1 MADYLSISE
10 KERGKMLDL
19 LGLTSAEELF
29 SDLPKELRRKKFAL
43 SEGRSQ
49 QETYKALAELAS
61 RNATYKSV
69 FRGAGSY
76 VHYIPAAVTSVT
88 SREEFLTS
96 YTPYQPE
103 ISQGILQATFEFQ
116 TMMCE
121 LTGMD
126 VATASHYSGATAAAE
141 ACVMCAGKGRKAVT
155 FSNIDPDTLDTLRT
169 YLGARGIALEV
180 LSADNGNAVLKSGT
194 GGSVLYIQSPN
205 YYGIVEDVPLL
216 VSAAKAEGMK
226 VVVGGNPLALALFR
240 SPGECGADVAV
251 GDAQPFGLPVSFG
264 GPYLGY
270 MAAKREFMRKLPGR
284 IVGETKDAEGDRAFV
299 LTLQTRE
306 QHIRREKATSNICS
320 NQAHCAL
327 TAAVYLSLVGAAG
340 LRAVAETSAANAHYL
355 AEKLAAAGA
364 PRVHEGEFFH
374 EFVTSAGGKAA
385 EIAFALDREDILC
398 GPVLSRDS
406 ILWCCTEMNDK
417 ADMDRVAEIV
427 REVLA

>member
-1 MADYLSISE
+1 MADYISLT
-10 KERGKMLDL
+10 ERERNEMLAA
-19 LGLTSAEELF
+19 LGAGDEGQLF
-29 SDLPKELRRKKFAL
+29 SDIPRELLRRKVGLSKGRTQKETESLISAFA
-43 SEGRSQ
+43 
-49 QETYKALAELAS
+49 A
-61 RNATYKSV
+61 RNKVYKSV
-69 FRGAGSY
+69 FAGAGCY
-76 VHYIPAAVTSVT
+76 RHYIPAAVSSIV
-88 SREEFLTS
+88 SREEFLTA

-103 ISQGILQATFEFQ
+103 ISQGVLQAMFEYQ

-126 VATASHYSGATAAAE
+126 VSNASHYSGASAAAE
-141 ACVMCAGKGRKAVT
+141 ACLMCFGKKRRVAVYD
-155 FSNIDPDTLDTLRT
+155 NVDPDTLETIAT
-169 YLGARGIALEV
+169 YVRAR
-180 LSADNGNAVLKSGT
+180 
-194 GGSVLYIQSPN
+194 GGSVAVIPSEGGKALPAAYDADAVYLESPN
-205 YYGIVEDVPLL
+205 YFGLIEDI
-216 VSAAKAEGMK
+216 SAVAQAAHAEGCR
-226 VVVGGNPLALALFR
+226 VIAGCNPVALALFR
-240 SPGECGADVAV
+240 TPAECGADIAV
-251 GDAQPFGLPVSFG
+251 GDGQPLGLPMSFG
-264 GPYLGY
+264 GPSFGFIT
-270 MAAKREFMRKLPGR
+270 AKQEFMRKLPGR
-284 IVGETKDAEGDRAFV
+284 IVGETTDAEGRRAYV
-299 LTLQTRE
+299 LTLQARE
-306 QHIRREKATSNICS
+306 QHIRREKAASNICS

-417 ADMDRVAEIV
+417 ADMDRVADIV

>member
-1 MADYLSISE
+1 MADYISLTE
-10 KERGKMLDL
+10 RERKEMLAA
-19 LGLTSAEELF
+19 LGAGDEGQLF
-29 SDLPKELRRKKFAL
+29 SDIPRELLRRKVGLSQGRTQKETESLISAFA
-43 SEGRSQ
+43 
-49 QETYKALAELAS
+49 A
-61 RNATYKSV
+61 RNKVYKSV
-69 FRGAGSY
+69 FAGAGCY
-76 VHYIPAAVTSVT
+76 RHYIPAAVSSIV
-88 SREEFLTS
+88 SREEFLTA

-103 ISQGILQATFEFQ
+103 ISQGVLQAMFEYQ

-126 VATASHYSGATAAAE
+126 VSNASHYSGASAAAE
-141 ACVMCAGKGRKAVT
+141 ACLMCFGKKRRVAVYD
-155 FSNIDPDTLDTLRT
+155 NVDPDTLETIAT
-169 YLGARGIALEV
+169 YVRAR
-180 LSADNGNAVLKSGT
+180 
-194 GGSVLYIQSPN
+194 GGSVAVIPSEGGKALP
-205 YYGIVEDVPLL
+205 
-216 VSAAKAEGMK
+216 AAYDAD
-226 VVVGGNPLALALFR
+226 AFR
-240 SPGECGADVAV
+240 TPAECGADIAV
-251 GDAQPFGLPVSFG
+251 GDGQPLGLPMSFG
-264 GPYLGY
+264 GPSFGFIT
-270 MAAKREFMRKLPGR
+270 AKQEFMRKLPGR
-284 IVGETKDAEGDRAFV
+284 IVGETTDAEGRRAYV
-299 LTLQTRE
+299 LTLQARE
-306 QHIRREKATSNICS
+306 QHIRREKAASNICS

-340 LRAVAETSAANAHYL
+340 LKAVAETSAANAHYL